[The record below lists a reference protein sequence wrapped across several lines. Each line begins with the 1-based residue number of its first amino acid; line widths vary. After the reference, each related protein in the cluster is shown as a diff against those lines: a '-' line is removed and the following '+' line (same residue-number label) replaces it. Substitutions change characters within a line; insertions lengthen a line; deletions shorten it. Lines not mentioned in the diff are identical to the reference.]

1 MLNDFISTIA
11 AALFVGLIVFLISHL
26 SKKYRGVPLAKWVM
40 PAAAGAT
47 IIVYSIW
54 IEYTWY
60 SHMRAG
66 MPKSVV
72 VLQEVDESVPWRPW
86 SYLFPMVVRF
96 MALDSDKVTHPIASA
111 PQLAQTDMLL
121 IGRWRRIQTVPTVY
135 DCATNSRADL
145 LGGAKLAPDGTL
157 SGAQW
162 LKLPA
167 QDPGLRAVCSK
178 G

>member
-11 AALFVGLIVFLISHL
+11 AALFVGLIVFLLSHM
-26 SKKYRGVPLAKWVM
+26 SKKYRGVALPKWMM
-40 PAAAGAT
+40 PTAAGMT

-60 SHMRAG
+60 PHMRAE

-72 VLQEVDESVPWRPW
+72 VLQAVDESVPWRPW
-86 SYLFPMVVRF
+86 TYLMPMVVRF
-96 MALDSDKVTHPIASA
+96 MAVDSDKVIHPVASA
-111 PQLAQTDMLL
+111 PQLAETDLLL
-121 IGRWRRIQTVPTVY
+121 IGRWRPVQTVPTVY
-135 DCATNSRADL
+135 DCKTGSRADL
-145 LGGAKLAPDGTL
+145 IGGATLSPDGTL

-162 LKLPA
+162 MKLPE
-167 QDPGLRAVCSK
+167 QDPGLKAVCSK